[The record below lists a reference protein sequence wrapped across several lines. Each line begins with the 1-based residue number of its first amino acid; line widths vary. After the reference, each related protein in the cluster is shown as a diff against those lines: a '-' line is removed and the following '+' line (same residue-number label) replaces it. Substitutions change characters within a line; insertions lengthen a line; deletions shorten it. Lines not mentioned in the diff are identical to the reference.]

1 MKAFNRGRRRQ
12 GLEEVDEAH
21 CGWKR
26 STVQCVEVCG
36 TLHCGNVGG
45 SVEVCLLHTVAHFG
59 WKCLTA
65 AHWGPPAM
73 LSARAKGKTVAKMQT
88 DELLQKLANSIYA
101 ITNQPQYIH
110 LSSVSITHLLLRQ
123 GNCLC
128 VVSCGKSDF
137 FVRVPTEFLFE

>member
-1 MKAFNRGRRRQ
+1 MDGSVALCSVWKC
-12 GLEEVDEAH
+12 VAH
-21 CGWKR
+21 F
-26 STVQCVEVCG
+26 TVG
-36 TLHCGNVGG
+36 TW
-45 SVEVCLLHTVAHFG
+45 VEVCLLHTVAHFG

-101 ITNQPQYIH
+101 ITNQPQCH
-110 LSSVSITHLLLRQ
+110 LSSVSITPLLLRQ

-128 VVSCGKSDF
+128 VISCGKSEF

>member
-1 MKAFNRGRRRQ
+1 MWHT
-12 GLEEVDEAH
+12 VDGSVALCSVWKWMAH
-21 CGWKR
+21 I
-26 STVQCVEVCG
+26 TVG
-36 TLHCGNVGG
+36 TW
-45 SVEVCLLHTVAHFG
+45 VEVCLLHTVAHFG

-101 ITNQPQYIH
+101 ITNQPQCIH
-110 LSSVSITHLLLRQ
+110 LSSVSITPLLLRQ

-137 FVRVPTEFLFE
+137 FCASSNGVSV

>member
-1 MKAFNRGRRRQ
+1 MWHT
-12 GLEEVDEAH
+12 VDGSVALFSVWKCVAH
-21 CGWKR
+21 F
-26 STVQCVEVCG
+26 TVG
-36 TLHCGNVGG
+36 TW
-45 SVEVCLLHTVAHFG
+45 VEVCLLHTVAHFG

-110 LSSVSITHLLLRQ
+110 LSSVSRTHLLLRQ

>member
-1 MKAFNRGRRRQ
+1 MWHT
-12 GLEEVDEAH
+12 VDGSVALCSVWKCVAH
-21 CGWKR
+21 I
-26 STVQCVEVCG
+26 TVG
-36 TLHCGNVGG
+36 TW
-45 SVEVCLLHTVAHFG
+45 VEVCLLHTVAHFG

-110 LSSVSITHLLLRQ
+110 LSSVSITHVLRQ

-128 VVSCGKSDF
+128 VVSCEKSDF
-137 FVRVPTEFLFE
+137 FMCEFQRSFCLSRW